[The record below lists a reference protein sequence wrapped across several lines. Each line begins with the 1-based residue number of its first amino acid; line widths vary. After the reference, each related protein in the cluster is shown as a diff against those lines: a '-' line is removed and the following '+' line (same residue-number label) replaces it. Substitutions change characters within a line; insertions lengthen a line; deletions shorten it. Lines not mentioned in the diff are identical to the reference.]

1 MEYFV
6 QLRSDKPLHQYPWFE
21 KLDRSAIDLGKGKRL
36 IVRGGRYDKEF
47 RITVPER
54 FGAER

>member
-1 MEYFV
+1 
-6 QLRSDKPLHQYPWFE
+6 LRSHDA
-21 KLDRSAIDLGKGKRL
+21 DVTCCSGKRL
-36 IVRGGRYDKEF
+36 IVRGGRYNPEF